1 MHKMPMS
8 SKVTALVRHRSFQN
22 FVFLIFIQSS
32 NALISLISIP
42 LLIRSLGVDQFGMVN
57 LALSVIVFA
66 NVAVNFGYS
75 LSGPREIAVNQE
87 NPRAMSEVASK
98 VFFSRF
104 FFALLISVALGLLTL
119 VDGLFQGYQIILLFS
134 LLMLFS
140 EATQPVWFFQ
150 GLEKMRMVSLSNLSS
165 KLLYL
170 VGLLLFVKGPGDA
183 KWVNLIMG
191 FTALGFNVVLM
202 GYMQVKYNIRLYL
215 PKWRLLL
222 TSWRTNFSLFL
233 SGLASHFSVSG
244 GIIILSFFVNATVLG
259 MFSMAEKVTVVLRMI
274 PTLIT
279 QAAYPNASKLFI
291 KDDGMFYNF
300 VRKVYFGSIGIS
312 LFIAVIVYLFSPDI
326 ILMLS
331 KKELEDSVDI
341 LRILSFVPVMAS
353 LNIANMII
361 ILAGGFNK
369 ILLNATWTFCCFMII
384 ACSLLSYFFGG
395 PGMAYGL
402 LGTEL
407 FIFATCSILLKAN
420 TPYFDAFYKRIFSSH
435 YSA

>member
-1 MHKMPMS
+1 
-8 SKVTALVRHRSFQN
+8 
-22 FVFLIFIQSS
+22 
-32 NALISLISIP
+32 IP

-104 FFALLISVALGLLTL
+104 FFALLISVALGLLTF

-274 PTLIT
+274 AAMIT
-279 QAAYPNASKLFI
+279 QAAYPNANKLFM

-341 LRILSFVPVMAS
+341 LRILSFV
-353 LNIANMII
+353 
-361 ILAGGFNK
+361 
-369 ILLNATWTFCCFMII
+369 
-384 ACSLLSYFFGG
+384 
-395 PGMAYGL
+395 
-402 LGTEL
+402 
-407 FIFATCSILLKAN
+407 
-420 TPYFDAFYKRIFSSH
+420 
-435 YSA
+435 

>member
-1 MHKMPMS
+1 RRVDWLDYFFVLYLFYDFTSSPSFRGENVIFLLPMHKMPMS

-259 MFSMAEKVTVVLRMI
+259 MFSMAEKV
-274 PTLIT
+274 
-279 QAAYPNASKLFI
+279 
-291 KDDGMFYNF
+291 
-300 VRKVYFGSIGIS
+300 
-312 LFIAVIVYLFSPDI
+312 
-326 ILMLS
+326 
-331 KKELEDSVDI
+331 
-341 LRILSFVPVMAS
+341 
-353 LNIANMII
+353 
-361 ILAGGFNK
+361 
-369 ILLNATWTFCCFMII
+369 
-384 ACSLLSYFFGG
+384 
-395 PGMAYGL
+395 
-402 LGTEL
+402 
-407 FIFATCSILLKAN
+407 
-420 TPYFDAFYKRIFSSH
+420 
-435 YSA
+435 